1 MRCEAIYAH
10 SSEFSVRKMCRTLEL
25 CESSYYQWL
34 RGEKRRQKKR
44 ELEQDLIKQV
54 QKVFDDTNRIYGCR
68 RLQKALLEEKIVL
81 SEWKVRRIMREN
93 GMYPES
99 LKKFKPGKN
108 GNKDGKYFDNT
119 VKQDFR
125 CEKPDEK
132 WVGDITYLKT
142 KLGWV
147 YLATVMDLYNREIIG
162 YYVSRQMDSEI
173 VCRALD
179 RALQKRE
186 NKEKTLIFHSDRSC
200 QYCSKRYQ
208 AMLSENNIQGSM
220 SKAGCPYDN
229 SCMESF
235 YASLKKEYYYRREY
249 ATIEEIEMDL
259 FYYIEIFYN
268 RKRLHSSL
276 GYMSPVAYR
285 LKGMGLTA
293 A

>member
-1 MRCEAIYAH
+1 MKCEAIYAH
-10 SSEFSVRKMCRTLEL
+10 SSEFSVRKMCKTLEL

-34 RGEKRRQKKR
+34 RGEKRRQEKR
-44 ELEQDLIKQV
+44 EAEQTLIKQV
-54 QKVFDDTNRIYGCR
+54 RKVFEDTNRIYGSR
-68 RLQKALLEEKIVL
+68 RLRKALLAEGIEL

-93 GMYPES
+93 GMYPET
-99 LKKFKPGKN
+99 LKKYKPVKN
-108 GNKDGKYFDNT
+108 GSKDGKYYEN
-119 VKQDFR
+119 VVMQDFS
-125 CEKPDEK
+125 CDKPDEK
-132 WVGDITYLKT
+132 WVGDITYLRT

-162 YYVSRQMDSEI
+162 YYVSRQMDSELS
-173 VCRALD
+173 CRALGN
-179 RALQKRE
+179 ALERRRSRE
-186 NKEKTLIFHSDRSC
+186 KPLIFHSDRGC

-208 AMLSENNIQGSM
+208 TMLLENNIQGSM

-249 ATIEEIEMDL
+249 TTIEEVERDL